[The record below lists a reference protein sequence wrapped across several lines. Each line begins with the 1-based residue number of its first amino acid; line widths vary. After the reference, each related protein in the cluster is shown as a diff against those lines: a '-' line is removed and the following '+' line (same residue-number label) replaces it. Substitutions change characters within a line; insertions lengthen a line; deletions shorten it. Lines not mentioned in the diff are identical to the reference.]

1 MSEVLN
7 ADAIRKMAISAVAE
21 TKVTDVHT
29 HIYTSNFKSLL
40 LWGIDELLT
49 YHYLV
54 AETMRRIDIPYSTF
68 WKMAKRD
75 QADLIWDTLFLSDMP
90 TSEACRGVL
99 TVLERLGLDVSSR
112 DLQSYRR
119 FFEAQKVDDYIDR
132 VFQVAGVE
140 TVVMTNDP
148 FDKAE
153 SAIWL
158 ERPEYDSRFLGALR
172 LGGLLNDWR
181 NAVHVLNDQG
191 YAVNASLDAKTVQE
205 VRRFLREWLDR
216 IKGVY
221 MAVSLPPT
229 FAFPGESIRSLLMK
243 ECVLNVAAERGIPL
257 ALMIGVKKL
266 VNPDLKVGG
275 DSVGKGDISAVETL
289 CACYP
294 ENKFMVTMLSRENQH
309 ELCVAA
315 RKFRNLM
322 PFGCWWFLN
331 NPSLIEEMTR
341 MRLELLGGSFIPQHS
356 DARVLD
362 QLIYKWD
369 HSRKI
374 IGKVLADKYVDLA
387 STGWQVSEKEIKR
400 DVNNLFADNFSSFAG
415 RKLK

>member
-172 LGGLLNDWR
+172 LDGLLNDWR